1 MIKDSGLGARL
12 LLAFVVIAGLPVI
25 ANVFGWFELRDVARV
40 QTGMIGETIPAIAE
54 VRGIAEE
61 SSRIVSLAPELA
73 QVSTHP
79 ERKKRSDFLLA
90 QIAALEQRLQRSGTQ
105 ARPDYGVLL
114 TTLQMVG
121 VQMNAL
127 DRLVRQRIA
136 LTEERDAKLTL
147 VRGATNALLE
157 MADTLVANAQMGTSA
172 VISNIYDLSPG
183 DGRQEKRLD
192 ALDKLIE
199 VDLFQLGLMF
209 ELRSRTSEIGL
220 LANRIPGIFDVAT
233 LERTEG
239 ELAER
244 IDIVKRRIASVRDPG
259 RAAQAADQL
268 ASISLLVD
276 SPPQETNVFTA
287 SADILRLNDQIA
299 AGQDTLR
306 HTSTVL
312 GREADALALSA
323 QARATALGAKSTAAI
338 RDVQARSL
346 LSGGIALL
354 ISFLV
359 LWFYIRG
366 NVTRRLDRLS
376 DRMTSLAAGRL
387 HGAVR
392 PEGKDEIARM
402 EKSVE
407 FFRQQALANRALQE
421 ERDRNAME
429 LLRHRNELQRLVN
442 EQTEELR
449 GEVTAHA
456 AARERAEAATRAKSE
471 FLAMMSHEIRTPM
484 NGVLGMLRN
493 LSHDLK
499 GAKQTED
506 VQTALSSGE
515 SLLALLND
523 ILDYSRAEGG
533 EFPNAIQV
541 FSIADLVNDIDLLMR
556 PNARD
561 KEVQLLIDIPCDIPR
576 AVSGDMVKLRQ
587 VLFNLVSNA
596 LKFTTKGEIV
606 LRVRRQVPE
615 ANDGADRYFFEI
627 SDTGKGISPEAIER
641 VFEPFEQ
648 GDISRTYGGTGLG
661 LAICRKFAD
670 AMGATLG
677 VESTPDVGSV
687 FTLCVALEEADVTL
701 LPGPTHPSAMRA
713 VEPLDV
719 LVVEDHEINRKV
731 ARSYLERMGHCVIC
745 AATGEAALEQLAQR
759 RFNLVLL
766 DVNLPGMN
774 GLEVAQKIRAHPDP
788 NIAALPLIAI
798 SAHASPD
805 QIDGHLA
812 AGMDCFVAKPVSPE
826 RLASAI
832 ADVLAGHRRRIFPS
846 SRSKSPKRQDRCS
859 NLLLASI
866 KDLGASR
873 ALEIA
878 QLFLGRLD
886 ADISQIR
893 KAAADRN
900 LAELAN
906 HAHRALGAASNFD
919 LHELI
924 ACLGNLERAAKRDA
938 ADAVEELVREAEK
951 LARDATAAI
960 TQDIA
965 QIADVHVAQPI
976 AAVNT

>member
-1 MIKDSGLGARL
+1 MFRNSGLGARL

-73 QVSTHP
+73 QVRTQA
-79 ERKKRSDFLLA
+79 ERQKRSDFLLA
-90 QIAALEQRLQRSGTQ
+90 QIGALERRLQRSETQ

-114 TTLQMVG
+114 ATLRMVG
-121 VQMNAL
+121 TQMNAL
-127 DRLVRQRIA
+127 DRLVAQRIS
-136 LTEERDAKLTL
+136 LTEERDHNLAL
-147 VRGATNALLE
+147 VREATNALLE

-183 DGRQEKRLD
+183 NEQQEKRLD

-220 LANRIPGIFDVAT
+220 LANRITGIPDVAT
-233 LERTEG
+233 LERTEN

-259 RAAQAADQL
+259 RAVQAADLL

-276 SPPQETNVFTA
+276 SQPQETNVFTA

-312 GREADALALSA
+312 GREADELALSA
-323 QARATALGAKSTAAI
+323 QGRATALGAKSTAAI
-338 RDVQARSL
+338 RDVQVRSL

-359 LWFYIRG
+359 LWLYIRG

-376 DRMTSLAAGRL
+376 DRMTSLAGGRL

-392 PEGKDEIARM
+392 PEGNDEIARM

-429 LLRHRNELQRLVN
+429 LLQHRNELQRLVN

-456 AARERAEAATRAKSE
+456 AARDRAEAATRAKSE

-493 LSHDLK
+493 LSHNLK

-533 EFPNAIQV
+533 EFPNAVQV

-561 KEVQLLIDIPCDIPR
+561 KQVQLLVDIPCDIPQ

-587 VLFNLVSNA
+587 ILFNLVSNA
-596 LKFTTKGEIV
+596 LKFTTSGEVV
-606 LRVRRQVPE
+606 LRVRRQIS
-615 ANDGADRYFFEI
+615 DADDDTDHYFFEI
-627 SDTGKGISPEAIER
+627 SDTGKGISPEAMER

-648 GDISRTYGGTGLG
+648 EDTSRTYGGTGLG

-670 AMGATLG
+670 AMGATLAA
-677 VESTPDVGSV
+677 ESAPDVGSV
-687 FTLCVALEEADVTL
+687 FTLRVPLDKADAAL
-701 LPGPTHPSAMRA
+701 LPGAAHPSAMRA

-745 AATGEAALEQLAQR
+745 AATGEEALERLAQR

-766 DVNLPGMN
+766 DVNLPGMS
-774 GLEVAQKIRAHPDP
+774 GLEVAQNIRANPDP
-788 NIAALPLIAI
+788 AISALPLIAI
-798 SAHASPD
+798 SAHAAPD

-826 RLASAI
+826 RLATAI
-832 ADVLAGHRRRIFPS
+832 ADVLAGRRRGVFPS
-846 SRSKSPKRQDRCS
+846 SRSPSLEPQDARPK
-859 NLLLASI
+859 LLSASI
-866 KDLGASR
+866 NDLGTAHTI
-873 ALEIA
+873 EIA
-878 QLFLGRLD
+878 QLFLDRLD
-886 ADISQIR
+886 EDIGLIR
-893 KAAADRN
+893 KAARDREMT
-900 LAELAN
+900 ELAK

-924 ACLGNLERAAKRDA
+924 ACFGNLERAAKRDE
-938 ADAVEELVREAEK
+938 ADTIDDLIDDAER
-951 LARDATAAI
+951 LARRAATEMRAEI
-960 TQDIA
+960 TRL
-965 QIADVHVAQPI
+965 
-976 AAVNT
+976 

>member
-1 MIKDSGLGARL
+1 MFRKSGLGARL

-40 QTGMIGETIPAIAE
+40 QTGMIRETIPAIAE

-73 QVSTHP
+73 QVRTQA
-79 ERKKRSDFLLA
+79 ERQKRSDFLLA
-90 QIAALEQRLQRSGTQ
+90 QIDALEQRLQRSGTQ

-114 TTLQMVG
+114 TTLRMVG
-121 VQMNAL
+121 VEMDAL
-127 DRLVRQRIA
+127 DRLVRQRIS
-136 LTEERDAKLTL
+136 LTEERDQNLAL
-147 VRGATNALLE
+147 VREATNALLE

-172 VISNIYDLSPG
+172 VISNIYDLNPG
-183 DGRQEKRLD
+183 NGQQEQRLD

-220 LANRIPGIFDVAT
+220 LANRITGISDVAT
-233 LERTEG
+233 LERTEE
-239 ELAER
+239 ELVDR

-259 RAAQAADQL
+259 RATQAADML
-268 ASISLLVD
+268 GSISLLVE
-276 SPPQETNVFTA
+276 SRPQETNVFTA

-312 GREADALALSA
+312 GREADELALSA
-323 QARATALGAKSTAAI
+323 QGRATALGAKSTAAI
-338 RDVQARSL
+338 RDMQARNL
-346 LSGGIALL
+346 ISGGIAML
-354 ISFLV
+354 ISLLV

-366 NVTRRLDRLS
+366 NITRRLDRLS
-376 DRMTSLAAGRL
+376 DRMTTLAAGRL

-392 PEGKDEIARM
+392 PEGNDEIARM

-429 LLRHRNELQRLVN
+429 LLDHRNELQRLVN

-456 AARERAEAATRAKSE
+456 AARDRAEAATRAKSE

-533 EFPNAIQV
+533 EFPNAVQV
-541 FSIADLVNDIDLLMR
+541 FSMADLVNDIDLLMR

-561 KEVQLLIDIPCDIPR
+561 KQVQLLVDIPCDIPR

-587 VLFNLVSNA
+587 ILFNLVSNA
-596 LKFTTKGEIV
+596 LKFTTSGEVV
-606 LRVRRQVPE
+606 LRVRRQPGE
-615 ANDGADRYFFEI
+615 SGNADHYFFEI

-648 GDISRTYGGTGLG
+648 EDTSRIYGGTGLG
-661 LAICRKFAD
+661 LAICRKFAK
-670 AMGATLG
+670 AMGATLTA
-677 VESTPDVGSV
+677 ESAPDVGSV
-687 FTLCVALEEADVTL
+687 FTLRVPLATADAAA
-701 LPGPTHPSAMRA
+701 LPGVDQPSEMRMVA
-713 VEPLDV
+713 PLDV

-745 AATGEAALEQLAQR
+745 AATGEEALERLAER

-766 DVNLPGMN
+766 DVNLPGMS
-774 GLEVAQKIRAHPDP
+774 GLEVAQTIRADPDP
-788 NIAALPLIAI
+788 AIAALPLIAI
-798 SAHASPD
+798 SAHAAAD

-832 ADVLAGHRRRIFPS
+832 ADVLAGRRRGIFPS
-846 SRSKSPKRQDRCS
+846 SRSPSPRPQDPRS
-859 NLLLASI
+859 KLLCASI
-866 KDLGASR
+866 NDLGTAP
-873 ALEIA
+873 AIEIA
-878 QLFLGRLD
+878 QLYLARLAD
-886 ADISQIR
+886 DISQIR
-893 KAAADRN
+893 KAAADRKMT
-900 LAELAN
+900 ELAN

-919 LHELI
+919 LQELI
-924 ACLGNLERAAKRDA
+924 ACFGNLERAAKQDRM
-938 ADAVEELVREAEK
+938 DAVDGLIRCAER
-951 LARDATAAI
+951 LAQRATTEMTAE
-960 TQDIA
+960 IA
-965 QIADVHVAQPI
+965 QITDMREDQPM